1 MTILVWLA
9 IGAAVGFAAMR
20 LQRVETTS
28 ARLLVLGA
36 GIVGAIAGGIAAGRG
51 SIGDD
56 PWRTTALIVA
66 AAGAIILVGIVNLFR
81 HRPAA

>member
-9 IGAAVGFAAMR
+9 IGAAIGVAAT
-20 LQRVETTS
+20 LIQRIHTLS
-28 ARLLVLGA
+28 GRLLLVGA
-36 GIVGAIAGGIAAGRG
+36 GIVGALAGGIAAGRG
-51 SIGDD
+51 AIGDD

-81 HRPAA
+81 HRPPA